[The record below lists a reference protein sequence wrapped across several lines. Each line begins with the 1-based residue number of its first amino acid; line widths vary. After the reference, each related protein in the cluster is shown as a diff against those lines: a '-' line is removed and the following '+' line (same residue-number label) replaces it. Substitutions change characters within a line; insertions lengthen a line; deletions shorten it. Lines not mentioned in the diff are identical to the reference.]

1 MHYKIL
7 YIVIFIS
14 SIFSQSFFN
23 RVVPNELYL
32 DDAKSMAIAKSTL
45 SSRNNTGHIL
55 SNPAILSNN
64 SDGVYIDFNFGF
76 KSISERRSIIYKDEW
91 DEALGETDYV
101 FNQNNY
107 FDNGFGVTYTKSLGK
122 FKIASAIMQKPF
134 LSLNYNYEEEI
145 RGDASLGD
153 GIIGIRDPIVGYL
166 NYSTSATIDIRSV
179 GLSFAFNSNY
189 KKDFSLGIGFN
200 NIASTK
206 LKDNIKKIV
215 VDDSVDLINMPNINL
230 PVSNSYLIDAKNN
243 FHTFGIQIPVSDVF
257 VLSLSYE
264 EDAILSTSSSVND
277 LAISNIVGLPQLF
290 EYENA
295 ELSYLAGDFR
305 YRKPEKNNL
314 GFIYSPKSNINM
326 LVTFET
332 VNRFWKISGP
342 GLDNNIFEYK
352 IGFEYSPYQ
361 SYPIRAGLVYSES
374 PFTIIEPASTL
385 TLGTGKK
392 IGRFEFDVAMNYST
406 IKYKYFDIFPLED
419 IYSLSCEDIGCD
431 NVTEN
436 KLSFL
441 TTFKIGF

>member
-7 YIVIFIS
+7 YIVIITS

-23 RVVPNELYL
+23 RIIPGELYL
-32 DDAKSMAIAKSTL
+32 GDARSMAIAKSAL
-45 SSRNNTGHIL
+45 STNNNSAHIL

-64 SDGVYIDFNFGF
+64 FDGIYIDSNFGF
-76 KSISERRSIIYKDEW
+76 KSIFERRSIIFKDEW
-91 DEALGETDYV
+91 DEALGETDYA

-107 FDNGFGVTYTKSLGK
+107 FDSGFGITYTKSFGK
-122 FKIASAIMQKPF
+122 FRFAGAAMQKPF

-145 RGDASLGD
+145 RGDSNLDD
-153 GIIGIRDPIVGYL
+153 GIIGINDPIVGYQ
-166 NYSTSATIDIRSV
+166 NYSTSATVDIRSI
-179 GLSFAFNSNY
+179 GFSFAFNSTY
-189 KKDFSLGIGFN
+189 KRDFSFGIGLN
-200 NIASTK
+200 SIVDTK
-206 LKDNIKKIV
+206 LKDNIKLIV
-215 VDDSVDLINMPNINL
+215 IDDSYGLENMSLINDL
-230 PVSNSYLIDAKNN
+230 SNSYSISAKNY
-243 FHTFGIQIPVSDVF
+243 FHTFGIQIPLSDIF

-264 EDAILSTSSSVND
+264 EGAVLSSSSSTSSVG
-277 LAISNIVGLPQLF
+277 ISNIVGLPQLF
-290 EYENA
+290 GYVNQ
-295 ELSYLAGDFR
+295 ELSYLADDFM

-326 LVTFET
+326 LITFEA
-332 VNRFWKISGP
+332 VNSFWEVSGP

-374 PFTIIEPASTL
+374 PFSIIEPASTL

-441 TTFKIGF
+441 TTLKIGF